1 VANADGLET
10 FLIDSNVLIDVIH
23 EDPTWMDWSASAI
36 GDCLNRG
43 RLAIN
48 PLIYAEVSVYFDS
61 DRDLDAALPPR
72 LYERLE
78 LPYAAA
84 RTAALAFHR
93 YRKGG
98 GTRSSLL
105 PDFYIGAHAQL
116 TGCTLV
122 SRDSARYKTYFPRL
136 KLISP
141 KHR

>member
-1 VANADGLET
+1 MANAEALET

-23 EDPTWMDWSASAI
+23 EDPRWIDWSSSAI

-43 RLAIN
+43 KLAIN
-48 PLIYAEVSVYFDS
+48 PLIYAEVSVYFVS

-72 LYERLE
+72 LYERLD

-84 RTAALAFHR
+84 RTAASAFHQ
-93 YRKGG
+93 YRKAG
-98 GTRSSLL
+98 GTRTSLL

-116 TGCTLV
+116 AGCTLV
-122 SRDSARYKTYFPRL
+122 SRDSARYKTYFPKL

-141 KHR
+141 KHK

>member
-1 VANADGLET
+1 MASGERLET

-23 EDPTWMDWSASAI
+23 DDPKWAEWSAGMI
-36 GDCLNRG
+36 GKCLERG

-48 PLIYAEVSVYFDS
+48 PLIYAEVSAYFNS
-61 DRDLDAALPPR
+61 DRDADAVLPAR

-84 RTAALAFHR
+84 RGAATAFQK
-93 YRKGG
+93 YRKAG
-98 GTRSSLL
+98 GTRPSLL

-116 TGCTLV
+116 LDCTLV
-122 SRDSARYKTYFPRL
+122 SRDRARYKTYFPKL

-141 KHR
+141 K